1 MPDGLDDLAA
11 LVEGSPFYRWSGM
24 RVVAAER
31 AAVTVALDLGEQ
43 HANLQGF
50 AHGGGL
56 ATIADAGMGLSVR
69 SALEPGR
76 RHVTIEL
83 GVHYLRAVRTG
94 TITAAGRAVRVGRE
108 VAYAEAAITDAR
120 GTDLARASGAGERR
134 VQRDVGAGS
143 RGDVAAGS
151 VGDVEG
157 GHRVS

>member
-1 MPDGLDDLAA
+1 MPDETDDLAA
-11 LVEGSPFYRWSGM
+11 LVERSPFYRWSGM
-24 RVVAAER
+24 RVE
-31 AAVTVALDLGEQ
+31 AVETGSITVSLDLGEH

-50 AHGGGL
+50 AHGGIL
-56 ATIADAGMGLSVR
+56 ATLADAAMGLSVR

-120 GTDLARASGAGERR
+120 GTDLARASGTY
-134 VQRDVGAGS
+134 
-143 RGDVAAGS
+143 S
-151 VGDVEG
+151 VTSAPAHEAT
-157 GHRVS
+157 SPLAQ